1 MTARSFGIALLAV
14 VLAATVRV
22 QPAVAQAAAAQPAA
36 TQESRRPAYL
46 FVMGT
51 TSNAEV
57 IGRYAR
63 TLPPIYEKFAGRYL
77 ATGRVGRN
85 LLVLEGSF
93 QPESIVLAKFATPE
107 GPNEFWW
114 SPEYRQSAEMRQG
127 AGIFDVVKLKGR
139 PDEAAAPQGRPAY
152 LISIARIQDRSKL
165 KPYAEGVRPLLQ
177 AAGAKFLVSADRKD
191 IELLEGQFDNL
202 TVVII
207 QFPSFDGLR
216 KFYDDP
222 AYQALIPIRR
232 SAGDYTLLAID
243 GFEPRN

>member
-1 MTARSFGIALLAV
+1 MSIRILGMI
-14 VLAATVRV
+14 
-22 QPAVAQAAAAQPAA
+22 AVAVMFATPAAAEEA
-36 TQESRRPAYL
+36 TRPAYL

-63 TLPPIYEKFAGRYL
+63 TLPPIYQKFGGTYL

-85 LLVLEGSF
+85 LLVLEGKF
-93 QPESIVLAKFATPE
+93 QPESIVLAKFPTAD

-114 SPEYRQSAEMRQG
+114 SPEYRQSAEIRQG

-139 PDEAAAPQGRPAY
+139 PDEASAAQGRPAY
-152 LISIARIQDRSKL
+152 LISIARIQDRSRL
-165 KPYAEGVRPLLQ
+165 KPYAEGAMPLLR

-191 IELLEGQFDNL
+191 IELLEGQFGNL

-207 QFPSFDGLR
+207 QFPSFAGLR

-222 AYQALIPIRR
+222 AYQALIPIRQ

-243 GFEPRN
+243 GFEARN